1 MNWCP
6 VCETALAEAEVD
18 YEDKTSPSIYV
29 KFKLLPNQRLS
40 TIDYRLSTDFYLVI
54 WTTTPWTLYANA
66 AVAAHPNI
74 QYAFVRT
81 AKGNLI
87 AAKDLLPGIAKDMEA
102 DINEFKIEK
111 IVSGR
116 DLEGLAYEHP
126 FLKDGYARK
135 VVLADYVSSEEGTG
149 LVHTAPGHGQEDY
162 RTGLKYNLPIIMP
175 VDTKGRF
182 DNTVSE
188 LKGEFVLSAN
198 KAIVDNLERSG
209 NLLFFGQKQHSYPHC
224 WRCKSPIIFRATK
237 QWFIKIEHNNLRKEI
252 LKKIKEEIVFVPE
265 AGRERI
271 RSMIESRPDWC
282 LPGRG
287 IGGADTGGALF
298 GL

>member
-1 MNWCP
+1 M
-6 VCETALAEAEVD
+6 
-18 YEDKTSPSIYV
+18 SI
-29 KFKLLPNQRLS
+29 L
-40 TIDYRLSTDFYLVI
+40 
-54 WTTTPWTLYANA
+54 
-66 AVAAHPNI
+66 
-74 QYAFVRT
+74 
-81 AKGNLI
+81 
-87 AAKDLLPGIAKDMEA
+87 
-102 DINEFKIEK
+102 
-111 IVSGR
+111 
-116 DLEGLAYEHP
+116 

-209 NLLFFGQKQHSYPHC
+209 NLLFFGQKQHSCPHC

-252 LKKIKEEIVFVPE
+252 LKKIKEEIVFAPE

-282 LPGRG
+282 LSRQRYWGCRYRLRVVWIVMKRRFPRR
-287 IGGADTGGALF
+287 
-298 GL
+298 

>member
-126 FLKDGYARK
+126 FPKRRLCPQSGP
-135 VVLADYVSSEEGTG
+135 GG
-149 LVHTAPGHGQEDY
+149 LC
-162 RTGLKYNLPIIMP
+162 
-175 VDTKGRF
+175 
-182 DNTVSE
+182 
-188 LKGEFVLSAN
+188 FV
-198 KAIVDNLERSG
+198 
-209 NLLFFGQKQHSYPHC
+209 
-224 WRCKSPIIFRATK
+224 
-237 QWFIKIEHNNLRKEI
+237 
-252 LKKIKEEIVFVPE
+252 
-265 AGRERI
+265 
-271 RSMIESRPDWC
+271 
-282 LPGRG
+282 
-287 IGGADTGGALF
+287 
-298 GL
+298 